1 MRRPRHAAEPAGH
14 AEAEQIGILPPLNV
28 RVVGPPAPA
37 EAVHCPCQPAEP
49 HRDAAFL
56 TA

>member
-28 RVVGPPAPA
+28 RVVGHPRRLRPSTVLLSRPN
-37 EAVHCPCQPAEP
+37 P
-49 HRDAAFL
+49 
-56 TA
+56 TATQHS